1 MRWAGFTLMDS
12 RQTFYEWKLGA
23 ELGAKFEL
31 IQMHCI
37 IRVLSIIASSLQTK
51 MTEWNATMRMEWN
64 VRNCLTGVYPSSIII
79 GRQALLICRVRLSIL
94 RHSACSGKH
103 NIMIGLEYGV
113 GK

>member
-64 VRNCLTGVYPSSIII
+64 GMECKKLPYGSVSIINHHWPPST
-79 GRQALLICRVRLSIL
+79 VDLSGSVVDL
-94 RHSACSGKH
+94 AS
-103 NIMIGLEYGV
+103 
-113 GK
+113 